1 MTRNHWFVLELVID
15 TLSVTMCSA
24 QRIHLS
30 NRTSFPSL
38 NCSKLKL
45 KSIITHSLLCYDR
58 SYGMQAVITMLKYSS
73 FILSAINDILT
84 IWDLRSTRYHAIT
97 IFSNLKN
104 DVLEGGKGFFFISPE
119 SVLNPCHLT
128 SEVFCQRV
136 SSLDDLHPSMT
147 DLSLDLTA
155 YSAAV
160 AADSNLLC
168 ALYPRYL
175 QVSKAGNLNLA
186 SGAQRSRSKRLC
198 GSLSCAV
205 VHQLVQSGTMLNII
219 LMRKYAWNPI
229 SALANFP

>member
-104 DVLEGGKGFFFISPE
+104 DVLEGGKGFFLFR
-119 SVLNPCHLT
+119 L
-128 SEVFCQRV
+128 RV
-136 SSLDDLHPSMT
+136 SSILAIWLVKCSVSVWVHWTTFTLQWPT
-147 DLSLDLTA
+147 WALTWLLTALLSLLIA
-155 YSAAV
+155 IYSA
-160 AADSNLLC
+160 
-168 ALYPRYL
+168 LYTPATCRCL
-175 QVSKAGNLNLA
+175 
-186 SGAQRSRSKRLC
+186 RRE
-198 GSLSCAV
+198 
-205 VHQLVQSGTMLNII
+205 IWI
-219 LMRKYAWNPI
+219 
-229 SALANFP
+229 